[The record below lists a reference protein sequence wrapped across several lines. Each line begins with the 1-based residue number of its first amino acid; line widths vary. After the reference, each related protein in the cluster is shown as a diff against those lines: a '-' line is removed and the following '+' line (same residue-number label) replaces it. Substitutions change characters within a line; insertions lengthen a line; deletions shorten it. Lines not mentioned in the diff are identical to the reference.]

1 MDLMKRNRLI
11 NDYEHEEEPMV
22 PIDRFFDGND
32 DIGSIGC
39 NLSPHPGMD
48 VFRNC
53 LVGLL
58 DRADVEAVYARIY
71 ELDPG
76 EECWPFADA
85 VVVAGRISA
94 NELREAV
101 NCLQADEIGP
111 PEELGISGPLPGRD
125 GLPAL
130 AIWWD

>member
-1 MDLMKRNRLI
+1 MDLMKRKRLI
-11 NDYEHEEEPMV
+11 NDCEHEEEPMV

-76 EECWPFADA
+76 KS
-85 VVVAGRISA
+85 AGHS
-94 NELREAV
+94 
-101 NCLQADEIGP
+101 P
-111 PEELGISGPLPGRD
+111 MPS
-125 GLPAL
+125 
-130 AIWWD
+130 